1 MDSVSQFS
9 LLKDVYIAIAGVKA
23 IMPALRE
30 AQQHVHEEVLKLK
43 KTVGSDKVLQDKLI
57 AYLYWYE
64 ENIPVASINEAFGTD
79 LKQVRQIASKEY
91 PNISCTQCGRQL
103 ITSDK
108 SVRRSLVCGRCTDEE
123 KISLPT
129 SNVNLSNVVLDS
141 SAFGVTTE
149 VETSYSHGPHI
160 LMPDCSTTS
169 YMPKRPKAR
178 RWETKQQ
185 RLEDKEALLAKSPRV
200 LELRRMPYAEYLKTP
215 EWQKKR
221 RKALATSGMKCQMC
235 SATNKSLNVHHN
247 TYERL
252 GYERPSDLIVLC
264 VDCHSKHHDK
274 LPPPPR
280 TTLGKDDLSVSYS
293 KGEDK

>member
-1 MDSVSQFS
+1 
-9 LLKDVYIAIAGVKA
+9 
-23 IMPALRE
+23 MPALRE

-64 ENIPVASINEAFGTD
+64 ENIPVSSINEAFGTD

-91 PNISCTQCGRQL
+91 PNIACTQCGKPL
-103 ITSDK
+103 VTSDK
-108 SVRRSLVCGRCTDEE
+108 CIRRSLVCSQCTDEE
-123 KISLPT
+123 KISLST
-129 SNVNLSNVVLDS
+129 SHVDTSCKTASTVIAETTKEASYSQVS
-141 SAFGVTTE
+141 SMLTVGYNS
-149 VETSYSHGPHI
+149 TSYA
-160 LMPDCSTTS
+160 
-169 YMPKRPKAR
+169 PKRPKVK
-178 RWETKQQ
+178 RWETRQQ
-185 RLEDKEALLAKSPRV
+185 RLEEKEALLAKNPRV

-235 SATNKSLNVHHN
+235 SATNKPLNVHHN

-264 VDCHSKHHDK
+264 VDCHAKHHDK
-274 LPPPPR
+274 LPKPPINVIEVE
-280 TTLGKDDLSVSYS
+280 TGLSYE
-293 KGEDK
+293 EDK